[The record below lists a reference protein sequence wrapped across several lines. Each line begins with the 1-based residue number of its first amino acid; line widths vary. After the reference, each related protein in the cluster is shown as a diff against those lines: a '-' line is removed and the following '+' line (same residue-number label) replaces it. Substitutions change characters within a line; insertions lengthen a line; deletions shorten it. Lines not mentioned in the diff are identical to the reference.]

1 MKNLV
6 CMFWWE
12 YSFYSVSHEN
22 STPRPGASG
31 AQNAAQRD
39 GGLAFLAAL
48 LPRDPVQ
55 AMFTAGLVGAHY
67 AIMEYFPAPHETT
80 YRPSYTC
87 AQSAKRS
94 RYAGWSNARR
104 AISCSASATWS
115 CDDQRRCLPH
125 RPPAAGARATQAGTP
140 SLPPPPEGRHEH
152 RRRERAERPLAAA
165 QRVPRNTTAPAKTP
179 CTRRCVPR
187 PLPSRRPPPKRSRH
201 NREGTPHTP

>member
-48 LPRDPVQ
+48 LPRDQRRRCSPP
-55 AMFTAGLVGAHY
+55 ASSARTTRSWSISA
-67 AIMEYFPAPHETT
+67 APHETT

-94 RYAGWSNARR
+94 RYAGWPNARR

-125 RPPAAGARATQAGTP
+125 R
-140 SLPPPPEGRHEH
+140 HEH
-152 RRRERAERPLAAA
+152 RRRERAERHLAAA